1 MRHGRTGSVEQAAVV
16 DPHVS
21 DIAIPSTPRRRDRA
35 VRVVRR
41 APLTVLLVFVIWGL
55 GAATG
60 SLVRG
65 PSPALAELIGAGLGP
80 LRAGAWWGLATSALW
95 CRGLASYVLSTL
107 MIMVLLPVAER
118 RLGSLRAAGL
128 AVLVQVAG
136 SALGLT
142 WVWLLDRYADGR
154 WADQL
159 GVSVAVGPG
168 TAVVGVTLVAS
179 ACLAALWRR
188 RLRLVLV
195 IALLMLALYSGLIGD
210 LLRLSAGLLG
220 LALGALLFG
229 RLRRHEVPVV
239 PRPSRSERR
248 VLVAFVVAA
257 SAVGPLLAAWAQS
270 RVGPLS
276 VLRFV
281 FAAPAPDAATVKQ
294 ICAGALDPRDVRECM
309 ELRARLR
316 FSGLGPALLST
327 MPVVLLLIAAE
338 GLRRG
343 RRAAWG
349 LAVGLN
355 LGLAALAVVLMTNH
369 AQQQIVLG
377 AGVHPRAWIG
387 IVLPLAQ
394 PLLVVV
400 LLLVTR
406 ARFDVRAPHGTYR
419 TLLQATAGG
428 LVLATAAHVGLGL
441 LLGDDFEPSPGVGDL
456 VLDLPLRLVPPG
468 YLVGVAP
475 RFLPVDWAS
484 TALFEWIGP
493 AVWLVLAVAAL
504 RTFLR
509 SRPDCAEA
517 DLARVR
523 ALVGQ
528 GAGGSLQYMATW
540 PGHAYW
546 FTPDGTAAVAYRV
559 IGGVAVTT
567 GGPVGRPAAV
577 PDAVAGFAAH
587 CREQGWTP
595 SFYSVDAD
603 VDAAARDLGWS
614 TVQVAEETLLPL
626 PDLTFTGRKWQ
637 DVRTALNR
645 AAKAGIV
652 AEWTTFPAAP
662 VAITDQIRAISE
674 EWVAD
679 KDLPEMGFTLGGLD
693 ELADPEVRLLV
704 AVDAERSVHGVTSWL
719 PVRRDGRIVA
729 WTLDFMRRRSDD
741 RSFRGVMEFLI
752 ASAATS
758 LKAEG
763 AEYLSLSGAPLAR
776 LDRGE
781 PIAGLQRLL
790 DTIGQRLEP
799 VYGFRSLLAFKA
811 KFQPEYRPLYLAY
824 PDAAALP
831 AIGNAVGRAYLPDLR
846 PAQAAAL
853 ARALFAR

>member
-1 MRHGRTGSVEQAAVV
+1 MERAAVV
-16 DPHVS
+16 DPHVPGVET
-21 DIAIPSTPRRRDRA
+21 APPPPGRWA
-35 VRVVRR
+35 RVLRLVRR
-41 APLTVLLVFVIWGL
+41 APVTVLFVVTIWAL
-55 GAATG
+55 GVMTG
-60 SLVRG
+60 SLLHG
-65 PSPALAELIGAGLGP
+65 PSPALAAFVGAGLEP
-80 LRAGAWWGLATSALW
+80 MRAGTWWGLATSALW

-107 MIMVLLPVAER
+107 MIVALLPVAER

-128 AVLVQVAG
+128 AIVVQVAG
-136 SALGLT
+136 SAVGLA
-142 WVWLLDRYADGR
+142 WVWLLERYVDGR

-159 GVSVAVGPG
+159 EVSVAMGPG
-168 TAVVGVTLVAS
+168 TAVVGVTLAAS

-210 LLRLSAGLLG
+210 LLRLSTGLLG
-220 LALGALLFG
+220 LAVGALLFG
-229 RLRRHEVPVV
+229 RLRRHEVPVAS
-239 PRPSRSERR
+239 RPTRAERR
-248 VLVAFVVAA
+248 VLVALVVAA
-257 SAVGPLLAAWAQS
+257 SALGPLIAAWAQS

-281 FAAPAPDAATVKQ
+281 FTTPPPDAGAVRQ
-294 ICAGALDPRDVRECM
+294 ICATALDPRDVRECA
-309 ELRARLR
+309 ELQARLR
-316 FSGLGPALLST
+316 FSGLGPALLSVV
-327 MPVVLLLIAAE
+327 PVVLLLVAAE

-369 AQQQIVLG
+369 AQQRIVLG
-377 AGVHPRAWIG
+377 AGAHPRAWIA
-387 IVLPLAQ
+387 ILLPLVQ

-406 ARFDVRAPHGTYR
+406 ARFDVRAPQGTYR
-419 TLLQATAGG
+419 ALLRWTAGA
-428 LVLATAAHVGLGL
+428 LVVAAAGYVVLGL
-441 LLGDDFEPSPGVGDL
+441 LLGDDFEPSPGVVDL
-456 VLDLPLRLVPPG
+456 LLDLPARLVPPG
-468 YLVGVAP
+468 YLVGVSP
-475 RFLPVDWAS
+475 RFLPVDWAA
-484 TALFEWIGP
+484 TVLWGWVGP
-493 AVWLVLAVAAL
+493 ATWLVLALAAL
-504 RTFLR
+504 RTFLH
-509 SRPDCAEA
+509 SRPDSAET
-517 DLARVR
+517 DVARVR
-523 ALVGQ
+523 TLVGS

-540 PGHAYW
+540 RGHAYW

-559 IGGVAVTT
+559 IGGVALTT
-567 GGPVGRPAAV
+567 GGPVGRPEAV
-577 PDAVAGFAAH
+577 PEAVAGFAAH
-587 CREQGWTP
+587 CREQGWSP
-595 SFYSVDAD
+595 CFYSVDAE
-603 VDAAARDLGWS
+603 VDAVARSLGWS

-652 AEWTTFPAAP
+652 AEWTTFHDAP

-679 KDLPEMGFTLGGLD
+679 KGLPEMGFTLGGLD
-693 ELADPEVRLLV
+693 ELADDEVRLLV
-704 AVDAERSVHGVTSWL
+704 AVDADRSVHGVTSWL
-719 PVRRDGRIVA
+719 PVRRDGQMVG
-729 WTLDFMRRRSDD
+729 WTLDFMRRRSDEWA
-741 RSFRGVMEFLI
+741 FRGVMEFLI

-758 LKAEG
+758 LKEEG

-781 PIAGLQRLL
+781 PIAGLQKLL
-790 DTIGQRLEP
+790 DATGQRLEP

-846 PAQAAAL
+846 PTQAAAL
-853 ARALFAR
+853 ARALLGR